1 MVFRTISSVFSS
13 FALLYYNIIPS
24 FEVIYLRFWKMN
36 GAGNDFII
44 INNMVEHLPE
54 TCFPTLARTLCER
67 HLSIGADGLMIVDA
81 PLQGGD
87 YRMLFFNS
95 DGSLGEMCGNGAR
108 CICRYGYE
116 NGLAGEI
123 QHVETTAGLVTGH
136 RIGQRLYRIRLND
149 PTTVRLD
156 APVVIDGVRYE
167 CSYLE
172 LGDPGLPHAV
182 VISQS
187 GAGR

>member
-1 MVFRTISSVFSS
+1 
-13 FALLYYNIIPS
+13 
-24 FEVIYLRFWKMN
+24 MN

-156 APVVIDGVRYE
+156 APVVISPNTTSSAARPPVKVAILFRISCFVRRYLSP
-167 CSYLE
+167 CSTCM
-172 LGDPGLPHAV
+172 V
-182 VISQS
+182 
-187 GAGR
+187 